1 MNEKKLYLLK
11 RYSRKNLTIFNN
23 NRQMDKL
30 KELTDR
36 LYNEGLSKGKAD
48 GEQILEDARK
58 QAAQLI
64 EEAKR
69 EAAAIVDQAHKEA
82 EDYKVKVSSDLKM
95 AAAQSLQATKKD
107 IENLL
112 VGQISG
118 SEVKKAMSSAEFI
131 KEMIVSVAQKFNADD
146 AMDLDLVLPA
156 SLQSELEP
164 FVKNELAKVLGKEVS
179 ASFSKKIAGG
189 FNIGPK
195 DGGYFISLTDETF
208 NGLISEY
215 LRPVTKKLL
224 FG

>member
-1 MNEKKLYLLK
+1 
-11 RYSRKNLTIFNN
+11 
-23 NRQMDKL
+23 MDKL

-36 LYNEGLSKGKAD
+36 LYNEGLSKGKAE

-131 KEMIVSVAQKFNADD
+131 KEMIVCVAQKFNADD